1 MPVPARPTTNA
12 DSRISLRTVSAELDF
27 VGRYIL
33 DYDADNKPSQA
44 EKDRIRT
51 ALFQAQADLDHVV
64 AKLIAAVLGD
74 PQDIPIGEQT
84 ITPPAA

>member
-33 DYDADNKPSQA
+33 DYTDSTPSQA

-74 PQDIPIGEQT
+74 PQDVPSGEQT
-84 ITPPAA
+84 IAPPSS